1 MSLGVG
7 DTLEEIHDMKI
18 QHMGG
23 RGLLGERLLF
33 YSTGAFLF
41 TPALGIVLVVGD
53 IWGRA

>member
-1 MSLGVG
+1 MG
-7 DTLEEIHDMKI
+7 DSRVEIHDMKT

-23 RGLLGERLLF
+23 RGLLGERLVF